1 MKLGWWMLA
10 GSALTAF
17 GIVALLGDEATA
29 DLRLA
34 VWLGMLGPLTA
45 ALCGMFVVTR
55 AYRRHAASLT
65 KVMIGAFGAKMLF
78 FGGYIALVIKAGWV
92 RPVPF
97 AISFTGYFIALHLL
111 EAVHLRRLFATT

>member
-1 MKLGWWMLA
+1 
-10 GSALTAF
+10 
-17 GIVALLGDEATA
+17 
-29 DLRLA
+29 
-34 VWLGMLGPLTA
+34 
-45 ALCGMFVVTR
+45 
-55 AYRRHAASLT
+55 
-65 KVMIGAFGAKMLF
+65 MIGAFGAKMLF